1 MPDLKGWGFEKESN
15 NCHVFL
21 EQKCKLAK
29 FPSDFF
35 WFNNKKFDNFWD
47 DLFRNRD
54 GFCSMFYRYTMHSED
69 ILKFMNSFYMNR
81 TRKPTKGLSVIELYV
96 QEEALIRVDKLCQ
109 SFLVSFFLY
118 ITVQDSIKLLVTITD
133 KIFNSFFFQ
142 FVIQHT
148 MKILPDNLTS
158 FLTLRCCKCNWVG
171 RRWRDSTLQGV
182 LW

>member
-1 MPDLKGWGFEKESN
+1 MVWIKTKTKIFFVNKLIIFANIYNMPDLKGWGFEKESN
-15 NCHVFL
+15 NCHAVL
-21 EQKCKLAK
+21 EQKCKMAK

-35 WFNNKKFDNFWD
+35 WFNNKKFDNFWY

-133 KIFNSFFFQ
+133 KIFNSFFSSLLFS
-142 FVIQHT
+142 IQWRFS
-148 MKILPDNLTS
+148 LT
-158 FLTLRCCKCNWVG
+158 T
-171 RRWRDSTLQGV
+171 
-182 LW
+182 

>member
-1 MPDLKGWGFEKESN
+1 MNKNVDKNIFCQQINYFCQYLQYARFKRMGLWKESN

-29 FPSDFF
+29 FPNDFF
-35 WFNNKKFDNFWD
+35 WFNNKKFDHFWD

-69 ILKFMNSFYMNR
+69 VLKFMNSFYMNR

-96 QEEALIRVDKLCQ
+96 QEEALIRVDKRCQ
-109 SFLVSFFLY
+109 GFLVSFFFLY

-133 KIFNSFFFQ
+133 KIFNRFFSSLLFS
-142 FVIQHT
+142 IQWRFS
-148 MKILPDNLTS
+148 LT
-158 FLTLRCCKCNWVG
+158 T
-171 RRWRDSTLQGV
+171 
-182 LW
+182 